1 MQKSRL
7 HTLSSGADLNPP
19 LLFTNPF
26 SYVPHPL
33 CLEAA
38 RELRM
43 LIEENKEWEEE
54 LRKGK
59 MFGVMVVREN
69 GRNENNG
76 NNGNNGTNGTNGEN
90 GYDEAKELFY
100 LAAFSGQLNG
110 ESEVEGFVPPIFDV
124 GQSTYF
130 QQEMHEIELLV
141 GDKEERRRRS
151 EALQDW
157 LFRQYK
163 CRNARGEEKDL
174 IEIFTDFYRG
184 KMLKQEN
191 FARNAASHHIPS
203 GSGECCAPKLLQYA
217 YLHGLAP
224 LCMAEFWV
232 QKSFE
237 DKKTRKEEDETNVDF
252 EDEKTRRR
260 EDKTYVDFED
270 EKTGKRE
277 DEVAPRQY
285 KEQRFREL
293 NSSEIR
299 HDGRFYPACH
309 KKCRPILSFMLEG
322 LPVEESQMEHQDSKL
337 LDDVRIVYED
347 AHILVIDKPSGLLS
361 VPGRGTLK
369 SVADWLRSR
378 HPLPDFWFVHRLD
391 QDTRGLLVIAKD
403 EGTYKNLQQQFIR
416 HEVQKTYEA
425 LVDGV
430 VVGDEGKIKLRM
442 RPDPDDPPRQIV
454 DMNHGKQAVTRWKVV
469 ERLGGQTRVELY
481 PDTGRTHQLRV
492 HCAHPAGLNAPI
504 HGDRLYGVS
513 ENPDSNLCLC
523 AKRIKLKVEGEKK
536 TFETKLD
543 KKE

>member
-69 GRNENNG
+69 GRNENNE
-76 NNGNNGTNGTNGEN
+76 NNGNNGEN
-90 GYDEAKELFY
+90 GYDEAKGLFY

-110 ESEVEGFVPPIFDV
+110 KSEVEGFVPPIFDV
-124 GQSTYF
+124 SQSTYF

-157 LFRQYK
+157 LFQQYK
-163 CRNARGEEKDL
+163 CRNARGEEKAL

-237 DKKTRKEEDETNVDF
+237 DEKIGRQEDETNVDF

-260 EDKTYVDFED
+260 EDETNVNFEGKRRGGQED
-270 EKTGKRE
+270 EETHHRN
-277 DEVAPRQY
+277 
-285 KEQRFREL
+285 KEQGFREII
-293 NSSEIR
+293 SSEIR

-309 KKCRPILSFMLEG
+309 KKCRPILSFMLDG
-322 LPVEESQMEHQDSKL
+322 LDVEESL
-337 LDDVRIVYED
+337 LEQKGTELLSQVKIIFED
-347 AHILVIDKPSGLLS
+347 AHILVVDKPSGLLS
-361 VPGRGTLK
+361 VPGRGDLK
-369 SVADWLRSR
+369 SVADWIRSC
-378 HPLPDFWFVHRLD
+378 HPLPDFRFVHRLD
-391 QDTRGLLVIAKD
+391 QDTSGLLVIAKD
-403 EGTYKNLQQQFIR
+403 EATYKDLQQQFIR

-425 LVDGV
+425 LLDGE

-523 AKRIKLKVEGEKK
+523 AKRIRLKVGGDEMEFEVGNVDNINK
-536 TFETKLD
+536 TEP
-543 KKE
+543 

>member
-38 RELRM
+38 RDLRM

-76 NNGNNGTNGTNGEN
+76 NNGNNGTNEEN

-157 LFRQYK
+157 LFQQYK

-184 KMLKQEN
+184 KMLKQKN

-203 GSGECCAPKLLQYA
+203 GSGECCASKLLQYA

-237 DKKTRKEEDETNVDF
+237 DEKTRKEEDEMDVDS
-252 EDEKTRRR
+252 DGK
-260 EDKTYVDFED
+260 
-270 EKTGKRE
+270 KTGERE
-277 DEVAPRQY
+277 EEFEHRRN
-285 KEQRFREL
+285 KEQRFREMIA
-293 NSSEIR
+293 SEIR

-322 LPVEESQMEHQDSKL
+322 LQVEESL
-337 LDDVRIVYED
+337 LDQQGTELLNQVKLVFED
-347 AHILVIDKPSGLLS
+347 AHILVVDKPSGLLS
-361 VPGRGTLK
+361 VPGRGDLK
-369 SVADWLRSR
+369 SVADWIRSC

-391 QDTRGLLVIAKD
+391 QDTSGLLVIAKD
-403 EGTYKNLQQQFIR
+403 EATYKDLQQQFIR

-425 LVDGV
+425 LLDGE

-469 ERLGGQTRVELY
+469 EQLGGQTRVELY

-492 HCAHPAGLNAPI
+492 HCAHPEGLNAPI
-504 HGDRLYGVS
+504 HGDRLYGCS

-523 AKRIKLKVEGEKK
+523 AKRIRLKVGGEEME
-536 TFETKLD
+536 FEVGNNSWN
-543 KKE
+543 

>member
-38 RELRM
+38 HELRM
-43 LIEENKEWEEE
+43 LIEENEEWDEE

-76 NNGNNGTNGTNGEN
+76 TNGEN
-90 GYDEAKELFY
+90 GYDEAKGLFY

-110 ESEVEGFVPPIFDV
+110 KSEVEGFVPPIFDV

-157 LFRQYK
+157 LFQQYK
-163 CRNARGEEKDL
+163 CRNAHGDEKNL

-237 DKKTRKEEDETNVDF
+237 DEKTRKEEDEMDVDS
-252 EDEKTRRR
+252 DGK
-260 EDKTYVDFED
+260 
-270 EKTGKRE
+270 KTGERE
-277 DEVAPRQY
+277 EEFEHRRN
-285 KEQRFREL
+285 KEQRFREMIA
-293 NSSEIR
+293 SEIR

-322 LPVEESQMEHQDSKL
+322 LQVEESL
-337 LDDVRIVYED
+337 LDQQGTELLNQVKLVFED
-347 AHILVIDKPSGLLS
+347 AHILVVDKPSGLLS
-361 VPGRGTLK
+361 VPGRGDLK
-369 SVADWLRSR
+369 SVADWIRSC

-391 QDTRGLLVIAKD
+391 QDTSGLLVIAKD
-403 EGTYKNLQQQFIR
+403 EATYKDLQQQFIR

-425 LVDGV
+425 LLDGE

-442 RPDPDDPPRQIV
+442 RPDSDDPPRQIV

-492 HCAHPAGLNAPI
+492 HCAHPDGLNAPI

-523 AKRIKLKVEGEKK
+523 AKRIRLKVGGEEME
-536 TFETKLD
+536 FEVGNNSWN
-543 KKE
+543 

>member
-7 HTLSSGADLNPP
+7 HILSSGADTNPP

-33 CLEAA
+33 CVEAA
-38 RELRM
+38 HELRR
-43 LIEENKEWEEE
+43 LIEEHREWDDE

-59 MFGVMVVREN
+59 MFGVLVVR
-69 GRNENNG
+69 G
-76 NNGNNGTNGTNGEN
+76 GECPEIPESPVHN
-90 GYDEAKELFY
+90 AEIYY

-124 GQSTYF
+124 GQSAYF
-130 QQEMHEIELLV
+130 QQEMHEIEQLV
-141 GDKEERRRRS
+141 GDKEERKRRS

-157 LFRQYK
+157 LFQQYK

-237 DKKTRKEEDETNVDF
+237 DEKTRKEEDEMDVDS
-252 EDEKTRRR
+252 DGK
-260 EDKTYVDFED
+260 
-270 EKTGKRE
+270 KTGERE
-277 DEVAPRQY
+277 EEFEHRRN
-285 KEQRFREL
+285 KEQRFREMIA
-293 NSSEIR
+293 SEIR

-322 LPVEESQMEHQDSKL
+322 LQVEESL
-337 LDDVRIVYED
+337 LDQQGTELLNQVKLVFED
-347 AHILVIDKPSGLLS
+347 AHILVVDKPSGLLS
-361 VPGRGTLK
+361 VPGRGDLK
-369 SVADWLRSR
+369 SVADWIRPC

-391 QDTRGLLVIAKD
+391 QDTSGLLVIAKD
-403 EGTYKNLQQQFIR
+403 EATYKDLQQQFIR

-425 LVDGV
+425 LLDGE

-469 ERLGGQTRVELY
+469 EQLGGQTRVELY

-492 HCAHPAGLNAPI
+492 HCAHPEGLNAPI
-504 HGDRLYGVS
+504 HGDRLYGCS

-523 AKRIKLKVEGEKK
+523 AKRIRLKVGGEEME
-536 TFETKLD
+536 FEVGNNSWN
-543 KKE
+543 